1 MTAATREHKQAITA
15 WSAPSA
21 NESMNM
27 PKTSSAMQTAL
38 GCESS
43 HQAQDDARGGTQLLW
58 PRQITFPA
66 VSGHPGHLP
75 IARITRFQENA
86 GLWGTQD
93 QARSGWMLAADQS
106 GTTMDELLSDQEPP
120 QAFLPTAEQL
130 LDDPA
135 ASLWFKSALSAA
147 LARDPVQAA
156 HEAQVLAQ
164 ILNRRADAVL
174 KQSCQELLTAPPAH
188 RGREIHAFQL
198 P

>member
-1 MTAATREHKQAITA
+1 MKMLETNAAKQDGRPGGT
-15 WSAPSA
+15 
-21 NESMNM
+21 
-27 PKTSSAMQTAL
+27 
-38 GCESS
+38 S

-86 GLWGTQD
+86 GLWGAQD

-120 QAFLPTAEQL
+120 QAFLPAAEQL

-156 HEAQVLAQ
+156 NEAQVLAQ

-174 KQSCQELLTAPPAH
+174 KQSCQERLTAPPAH
-188 RGREIHAFQL
+188 GGRENHTFQL

>member
-1 MTAATREHKQAITA
+1 MTARNVRHKQAITA

-27 PKTSSAMQTAL
+27 PEASIATQTARA
-38 GCESS
+38 CESS
-43 HQAQDDARGGTQLLW
+43 DQAHAVARGGTQLLW
-58 PRQITFPA
+58 PRQVTFPA
-66 VSGHPGHLP
+66 MSGHPGHLP
-75 IARITRFQENA
+75 IARITWFQENA
-86 GLWGTQD
+86 GLWGAQD

-130 LDDPA
+130 LSDPA

-156 HEAQVLAQ
+156 NEAQVLAQ

-188 RGREIHAFQL
+188 RGREIHTFQL